1 MSYQYYVYIVT
12 NKPFGTLYIGVT
24 KDLIKRIY
32 EHKSKFVNSF
42 SKKYSLGKLV
52 YFEVH
57 NDIYEAIKREKSLKK
72 WRRKWK
78 EELVEKTNPNWQDLY
93 EQILS

>member
-24 KDLIKRIY
+24 RDLIKRIY

-42 SKKYSLGKLV
+42 SKKYSLDKLV
-52 YFEVH
+52 YFEIH
-57 NDIYEAIKREKSLKK
+57 NDIYEAIKKEKSLKK
-72 WRRKWK
+72 WRR
-78 EELVEKTNPNWQDLY
+78 
-93 EQILS
+93 ILDDN

>member
-42 SKKYSLGKLV
+42 SKKYSLDKLV